1 MRWPPAPQVSVTS
14 VTIANAPG
22 VELTVKDAAGNPV
35 LGLAD
40 MAQSATATVAG
51 LTNIAFTLAKF
62 VPGTMLS
69 AIGKTANAEPS
80 KWVGYLSGHTPANR
94 C

>member
-1 MRWPPAPQVSVTS
+1 
-14 VTIANAPG
+14 
-22 VELTVKDAAGNPV
+22 
-35 LGLAD
+35 

-51 LTNIAFTLAKF
+51 LTNIAFTLAKL